1 MGPVTSVDDVAG
13 PGDLPFRTDV
23 EVALLLVSPRH
34 RYEGR
39 PADGALPAEG
49 PELRDR
55 IDLRAGLGI
64 VGDRYFAARA
74 HVHATVTVIGLEG
87 LDAVAEA
94 VGAAIDPAAT
104 RRNVYLRG
112 ADVEALRGEPFS
124 LESPGSGASRSRSR
138 ARGPAARCA
147 SGGTGRRTRAHGW
160 TTRWRRGPSGRCG
173 GAAGCG
179 VTRSPTVC
187 SPSAPRCSAR
197 RARSRSDGGA
207 ALPAS
212 RVRRRLAPFRETQRG
227 RHSAAMFRC
236 AGPPTL
242 RVAGVRR

>member
-124 LESPGSGASRSRSR
+124 LESPGSGGPVRFRGYRPANPCAWMDHEVAPGAFR
-138 ARGPAARCA
+138 AMRGRGGVRCDPESDGVLTLGPAVLRTARPV
-147 SGGTGRRTRAHGW
+147 S
-160 TTRWRRGPSGRCG
+160 
-173 GAAGCG
+173 
-179 VTRSPTVC
+179 
-187 SPSAPRCSAR
+187 
-197 RARSRSDGGA
+197 
-207 ALPAS
+207 L
-212 RVRRRLAPFRETQRG
+212 
-227 RHSAAMFRC
+227 
-236 AGPPTL
+236 
-242 RVAGVRR
+242 